1 MGLNKRLIGAGATAG
16 AGGLTPSEN
25 FKVVLYTGD
34 GTSSQF
40 IDVGFTPDFVWI
52 KGRNTSD
59 YHNLIDSSRT
69 AGCFL
74 NSNVTNGEDC
84 NSAHAQIQTNGFNA
98 KGNPNASNINYV
110 AWCWKANGGT
120 TSSNTDG
127 NITSTVQANTD
138 AGFSIIKYT
147 GTGGSTQT
155 VGHGLSQ
162 KPDFLIVKNRDSAT
176 GWKVWHEG
184 LTPGGAYVVE
194 LQDTTGEYSNASPF
208 DSTEPGS
215 SVFTVADFSYS
226 DTNATGADYIAYA
239 FHSVDNFSK
248 FGSYTGNGSANGPI
262 VETGFEPAFLM
273 IKNKSDTGDW
283 VIFDNKRNLTN
294 PRNNRLMANLGSAES
309 TGSTTRVIDFLSNG
323 FTIKSTHQDINA
335 NNDTY
340 IYMAFAADPDTE
352 APTLASSFN
361 IETYTGTG
369 SSQSITGLGFQP
381 NFVWLKSR
389 SFADNYYLQDSVR
402 GATRRIHSN
411 LDVAEQS
418 PDATRFTS
426 LDSDGFTLGGD
437 ASVNGN
443 GEDFVAWSW
452 KADDNEPTLRGG
464 NAAAVYKFE
473 DNYNDVTGTYN
484 GSGTS
489 GTSFISG
496 GKFNKAAAFSGTS
509 SNMDTGITA
518 RNFESWSFWFKPG
531 SSNTGYRVL
540 VCTNTSGDVGQN
552 FEYSSS
558 NAFYIVDILGGA
570 TNNNTSVTVDL
581 RDGNWHHIVLTK
593 TATKF
598 TAYLNKEEKISV
610 NNATGSSLQKGNE
623 WSFGKGNYGDA
634 NSDFAI
640 DQARYYEGVLEQ
652 EDIDKLY
659 IETAP
664 DNDDLSYGAP
674 KETITSTNANAGFSI
689 VKYEG
694 TGIAGTKVPHGL
706 SSAPS
711 FILAKRL
718 NSAKNWAVF
727 HTSIGAT
734 KYLELNDTR
743 AEDTASTVW
752 NDTAPSATTV
762 TFGTSTLGNGSGDD
776 YIMYCFH
783 DVTGYSKFGS
793 YTGTG
798 ATGNTVTVGFKPD
811 FVMVKSSST
820 TEPWFILDSKR
831 DTGNP
836 RDNRLMADSNAAE
849 DDGSVHTMDFNSTS
863 FTLNGTLGNGTNG
876 NGETYIYWAVA
887 KNVPS
892 NTTLANSFKAI
903 TYTGTGNDGL
913 AITGVGFRPDMVWIK
928 NRDLTRDHNLADAVQ
943 GPGKEITPNLNEAQE
958 NRSVTSFDS
967 DGFTLDNASG
977 NYNDTSDFIAWCW
990 KAGNTWQSNVDGTIG
1005 SITNTNTANGF
1016 SIVKYTGTGANTTV
1030 GHNLGAAP
1038 EMVIV
1043 KNLSNSHSGS
1053 AHWAIYHTNLG
1064 ATKVVYLNRTNAAGT
1079 SSAFWNDT
1087 APSSTVFSIGT
1098 DNDVN
1103 VSGEEFIAYCFNS
1116 VSGYSKIG
1124 SYTGNG
1130 STQSITGLGFQPDF
1144 VMIKG
1149 VSSGGAGDW
1158 YIFDSERN
1166 AQNYLRA
1173 NLSNAESTGASS
1185 TLTSFD
1191 SDGFSLGNDGFL
1203 NGNTYTY
1210 IYMAFKMN

>member
-1 MGLNKRLIGAGATAG
+1 
-16 AGGLTPSEN
+16 
-25 FKVVLYTGD
+25 
-34 GTSSQF
+34 
-40 IDVGFTPDFVWI
+40 
-52 KGRNTSD
+52 
-59 YHNLIDSSRT
+59 
-69 AGCFL
+69 
-74 NSNVTNGEDC
+74 
-84 NSAHAQIQTNGFNA
+84 
-98 KGNPNASNINYV
+98 
-110 AWCWKANGGT
+110 
-120 TSSNTDG
+120 
-127 NITSTVQANTD
+127 
-138 AGFSIIKYT
+138 
-147 GTGGSTQT
+147 
-155 VGHGLSQ
+155 
-162 KPDFLIVKNRDSAT
+162 
-176 GWKVWHEG
+176 
-184 LTPGGAYVVE
+184 
-194 LQDTTGEYSNASPF
+194 
-208 DSTEPGS
+208 
-215 SVFTVADFSYS
+215 
-226 DTNATGADYIAYA
+226 
-239 FHSVDNFSK
+239 
-248 FGSYTGNGSANGPI
+248 
-262 VETGFEPAFLM
+262 
-273 IKNKSDTGDW
+273 
-283 VIFDNKRNLTN
+283 
-294 PRNNRLMANLGSAES
+294 
-309 TGSTTRVIDFLSNG
+309 
-323 FTIKSTHQDINA
+323 
-335 NNDTY
+335 
-340 IYMAFAADPDTE
+340 
-352 APTLASSFN
+352 
-361 IETYTGTG
+361 
-369 SSQSITGLGFQP
+369 
-381 NFVWLKSR
+381 
-389 SFADNYYLQDSVR
+389 
-402 GATRRIHSN
+402 
-411 LDVAEQS
+411 
-418 PDATRFTS
+418 
-426 LDSDGFTLGGD
+426 
-437 ASVNGN
+437 
-443 GEDFVAWSW
+443 
-452 KADDNEPTLRGG
+452 
-464 NAAAVYKFE
+464 
-473 DNYNDVTGTYN
+473 
-484 GSGTS
+484 
-489 GTSFISG
+489 
-496 GKFNKAAAFSGTS
+496 
-509 SNMDTGITA
+509 
-518 RNFESWSFWFKPG
+518 
-531 SSNTGYRVL
+531 
-540 VCTNTSGDVGQN
+540 
-552 FEYSSS
+552 
-558 NAFYIVDILGGA
+558 
-570 TNNNTSVTVDL
+570 
-581 RDGNWHHIVLTK
+581 
-593 TATKF
+593 
-598 TAYLNKEEKISV
+598 
-610 NNATGSSLQKGNE
+610 
-623 WSFGKGNYGDA
+623 
-634 NSDFAI
+634 
-640 DQARYYEGVLEQ
+640 
-652 EDIDKLY
+652 
-659 IETAP
+659 
-664 DNDDLSYGAP
+664 
-674 KETITSTNANAGFSI
+674 
-689 VKYEG
+689 
-694 TGIAGTKVPHGL
+694 
-706 SSAPS
+706 
-711 FILAKRL
+711 
-718 NSAKNWAVF
+718 
-727 HTSIGAT
+727 
-734 KYLELNDTR
+734 
-743 AEDTASTVW
+743 
-752 NDTAPSATTV
+752 
-762 TFGTSTLGNGSGDD
+762 
-776 YIMYCFH
+776 MYCFH